1 MCRAYVQPQWVFDCV
16 NRRKVLPTG
25 LYAPGAPLPPHL
37 SPFVEE
43 SEEDYVPPE
52 RMDQLAEDNQE
63 EMEFNLD
70 GVFVYT
76 VLHVL
81 CPLCTYVCTLL
92 CVLNQIH
99 HSTYVRIQNCTCA
112 ASVSYVLITERFSEV
127 N

>member
-43 SEEDYVPPE
+43 SEEDYIPPE

-63 EMEFNLD
+63 EMEVNLD

-81 CPLCTYVCTLL
+81 YCVHYVHMSNVQYVCTLL
-92 CVLNQIH
+92 CVLSQIP
-99 HSTYVRIQNCTCA
+99 Y
-112 ASVSYVLITERFSEV
+112 YTELYLRS
-127 N
+127 